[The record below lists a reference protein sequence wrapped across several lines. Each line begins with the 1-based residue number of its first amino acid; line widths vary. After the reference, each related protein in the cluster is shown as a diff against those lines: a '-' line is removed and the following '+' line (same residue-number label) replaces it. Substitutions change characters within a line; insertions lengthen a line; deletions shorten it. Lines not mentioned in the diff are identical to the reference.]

1 MKNALWFAGIFS
13 AVLTAVLIAMI
24 EDARVKLDNATMTN
38 VRQDS
43 DIRHNE
49 KNIDDMD
56 LRLKQLME
64 VAIGTNNSV
73 IRIEGKLE
81 QWEPTR

>member
-24 EDARVKLDNATMTN
+24 EDARAKLDNATMTN
-38 VRQDS
+38 VRQDA

-49 KNIDDMD
+49 KSIDDMD
-56 LRLKQLME
+56 LRLKELME

-81 QWEPTR
+81 QWEPTK